1 MKLQADRVAV
11 SGAHAPLLLATSVTA
26 RTGEVTLVAG
36 DPGYGQVALAL
47 ALGGRLA
54 PSSGDIRL
62 EGVDDPRALRSR
74 VALVD
79 VPNVTEPE
87 EGLTVRAVIAE
98 ELAFSHQR
106 ATGGDVTAFLR
117 ARDGDRH
124 GGLRWEQLP
133 SGLRTAWPA
142 DLAARRS
149 AVDFLVLASP
159 DRFGGDPCQWWNVA
173 KVLADMGKGVI
184 VQCTHASARLLSEP
198 VAYEVGVS

>member
-1 MKLQADRVAV
+1 MNLQADAVTV

-26 RTGEVTLVAG
+26 HTGEVTLVAG

-47 ALGGRLA
+47 ALGGRLV

-62 EGVDDPRALRSR
+62 EGVDDPGAFRSR

-98 ELAFSHQR
+98 ELALSHQR
-106 ATGGDVTAFLR
+106 ARAGDVRAFL
-117 ARDGDRH
+117 AAQDGGRH
-124 GGLRWEQLP
+124 GGLRWEELP
-133 SGLRTAWPA
+133 SGLRTQWLA
-142 DLAARRS
+142 DLAARR
-149 AVDFLVLASP
+149 AGVDFLVLASP
-159 DRFGGDPCQWWNVA
+159 DRFGGDPCHWWKVA

-198 VAYEVGVS
+198 VAYELGVS